1 LKRGSL
7 TKSEVSTF
15 RLYLLRAMYLL
26 IVVGLGS
33 EIWPGIIHH
42 AKAWDLMHG
51 VASSLLAAISVL
63 AALGIRYPLR
73 MLPLLLFEL
82 LWKAI
87 WLLAIALPLW
97 SANQLDADTMETVKA
112 CLMGI
117 VLVPIVI
124 PWPYVLAQYVKK
136 PGDRWKGV
144 AAGSG

>member
-1 LKRGSL
+1 M
-7 TKSEVSTF
+7 SEVSTF

-63 AALGIRYPLR
+63 AALGIRYPLQ

>member
-63 AALGIRYPLR
+63 AAVGIRYPLQ

>member
-1 LKRGSL
+1 MSA
-7 TKSEVSTF
+7 VSTF

-63 AALGIRYPLR
+63 AALGIRYPLQ